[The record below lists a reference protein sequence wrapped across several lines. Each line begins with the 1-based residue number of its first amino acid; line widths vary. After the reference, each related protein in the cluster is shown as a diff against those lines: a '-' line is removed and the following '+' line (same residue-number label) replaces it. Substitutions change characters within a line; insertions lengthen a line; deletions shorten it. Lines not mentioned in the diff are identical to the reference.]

1 LALNSGVLPS
11 GRMGINQTLLLNAFL
26 VVEMS
31 KLALRVVLAPRH
43 PAARFLPVTDG
54 NAAYWSFW
62 AGRVISLVGYTF
74 MFVSPILVQT
84 VAREAAAAVQVLVMA
99 TAVTIGVVVVL
110 QNRDDVRQWLAGIA
124 ARRDNDGL
132 GRVLLAVG
140 QYWHVLVIVY
150 LVALLLVWFA
160 NPDTALPFMIGAT
173 VQSLLAIA

>member
-1 LALNSGVLPS
+1 ANALMTRILAGSGEQGVPTRLGKTLLAIAIDAGSVILAWGLGYVLALNSGVLPS

-84 VAREAAAAVQVLVMA
+84 V
-99 TAVTIGVVVVL
+99 
-110 QNRDDVRQWLAGIA
+110 
-124 ARRDNDGL
+124 
-132 GRVLLAVG
+132 
-140 QYWHVLVIVY
+140 
-150 LVALLLVWFA
+150 
-160 NPDTALPFMIGAT
+160 
-173 VQSLLAIA
+173 